1 MAEKGDNSGDLATE
15 RLKSFIERVER
26 LTEEKDALV
35 ADIREVFA
43 EAKGTGFDVK
53 ILRMIIKLRAMD
65 ANERQE
71 QAAILDMYKTA
82 LNL

>member
-1 MAEKGDNSGDLATE
+1 MSEAGHNSVATD

-26 LTEEKDALV
+26 LTEEKDALL
-35 ADIREVFA
+35 ADVREVFA

-53 ILRMIIKLRAMD
+53 IMRMIIKLRAMD

>member
-1 MAEKGDNSGDLATE
+1 MSEAGDNSGGLATE

-26 LTEEKDALV
+26 LTEEKDAMA

-53 ILRMIIKLRAMD
+53 IMRMIIKLRAMD
-65 ANERQE
+65 EDDRAE
-71 QAAILDMYKTA
+71 QAALLDMYKTA
-82 LNL
+82 LDL